1 MVARV
6 RVVQRHVAGKRLRVY
21 DPDRNAVLAEL
32 EVPARVRTLRPSPD
46 GLRLITVANPPDKTA
61 PVLWDLLYYQRIAQL
76 DGHVGSVFAARF
88 VRAGHE
94 ILTAGGDGA
103 VRLWDGATGRLRH
116 TYRGSKQF
124 LADATIDP
132 EGLMVVAGGGDG
144 LLWFWDVS
152 NERPLWTLQAHKS
165 HVIGVHF
172 EGDDIVTRGFGADV
186 SRWRL
191 PSPEEVIGKIVA
203 PASSA
208 APIMSR

>member
-1 MVARV
+1 
-6 RVVQRHVAGKRLRVY
+6 
-21 DPDRNAVLAEL
+21 
-32 EVPARVRTLRPSPD
+32 
-46 GLRLITVANPPDKTA
+46 LITVASPLDKTA
-61 PVLWDLLYYQRIAQL
+61 PVLWDLLHYQRIAQL
-76 DGHVGSVFAARF
+76 DGHVGPVFAARF

-103 VRLWDGATGRLRH
+103 VRLWDGSTGRLLH
-116 TYRGSKQF
+116 TYRGGKRF

-132 EGLMVVAGGGDG
+132 DDLMVVAAGGDG
-144 LLWFWDVS
+144 LLWFWDLS

-172 EGDDIVTRGFGADV
+172 EGANIVTRGFGGDV

-203 PASSA
+203 PAFGA
-208 APIMSR
+208 ASIMSR